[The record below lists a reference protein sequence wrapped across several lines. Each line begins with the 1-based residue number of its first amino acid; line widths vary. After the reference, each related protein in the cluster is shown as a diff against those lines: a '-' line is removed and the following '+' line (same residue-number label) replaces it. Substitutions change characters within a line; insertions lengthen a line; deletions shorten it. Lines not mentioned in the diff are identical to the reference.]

1 MENNQTRFLL
11 RYEGAVLK
19 NNVMNID
26 QLAPALVEMSA
37 ALTSL
42 NGLLNNRNV
51 KVSLSIKAF
60 KAGCFGIDL
69 QLAQDFLSQIGNV
82 LAGTGVYARCNAD
95 TLVHTLLEVI
105 FLKKWLNGRTPDLVI
120 PDKTTR
126 QVTLQV
132 NNTQITVSENV
143 YVAYQ
148 NHEFQSHLAKIAE
161 PLRTDGI
168 DSVSVSD
175 TTRIETVNKADLQTF
190 QTFPDDKILSQDTV
204 LRIVMLETAALY
216 KDQAK
221 WRFKMGEGSSFFAV
235 ITDEDFLQRID
246 NGSERFGRGDLLKVE
261 LETVQTLSAGK
272 ILVSYNI
279 RKVLDHK
286 SSAEQLSLFLS
297 NRS

>member
-1 MENNQTRFLL
+1 MPLDSL
-11 RYEGAVLK
+11 GA
-19 NNVMNID
+19 
-26 QLAPALVEMSA
+26 ALVEIGT
-37 ALTSL
+37 ALTCL
-42 NGLLNNRNV
+42 NGLLNNRDM
-51 KVSLSIKAF
+51 KVSLSVKAF
-60 KAGCFGIDL
+60 KAGSFSIDL

-82 LAGTGVYARCNAD
+82 LAGTGVSALCNAD

-105 FLKKWLNGRTPDLVI
+105 FLKKWLNSRTPELVI
-120 PDKTTR
+120 PDTAPRK
-126 QVTLQV
+126 VTLQV

-175 TTRIETVNKADLQTF
+175 TARVETVSKTELQAF

-204 LRIVMLETAALY
+204 IRIVMLETAALY

-221 WRFKMGEGSSFFAV
+221 WSFKMGEGASFFAV
-235 ITDEDFLQRID
+235 ITDEEFLQRID

-279 RKVLDHK
+279 RKVLDHQ
-286 SSAEQLSLFLS
+286 SSAEQLALF
-297 NRS
+297 

>member
-1 MENNQTRFLL
+1 MENNQTSFLL

-42 NGLLNNRNV
+42 NGLLNNHDV
-51 KVSLSIKAF
+51 KVSLSVQAF
-60 KAGCFGIDL
+60 KAGSFGIDL

-82 LAGTGVYARCNAD
+82 LAGTGVSALCNAD

-120 PDKTTR
+120 PDKTNR

-175 TTRIETVNKADLQTF
+175 TTRIETVNKADLQAF

-286 SSAEQLSLFLS
+286 SSAEQLSLF
-297 NRS
+297 

>member
-1 MENNQTRFLL
+1 MPLDSL
-11 RYEGAVLK
+11 GAA
-19 NNVMNID
+19 
-26 QLAPALVEMSA
+26 LAEIGA
-37 ALTSL
+37 ALTCL
-42 NGLLNNRNV
+42 NGLLNNRAL
-51 KVSLSIKAF
+51 KASLSVKAF
-60 KAGCFGIDL
+60 KAGSFGIDL

-82 LAGTGVYARCNAD
+82 LTGTSVSALCNAD

-105 FLKKWLNGRTPDLVI
+105 FLKKWLNGRTPELVI
-120 PDKTTR
+120 PDKAAR

-148 NHEFQSHLAKIAE
+148 NHEFQSHLVKIAE

-175 TTRIETVNKADLQTF
+175 TTRIETVNKAELQAF

-204 LRIVMLETAALY
+204 IRIVMLETAALY

-286 SSAEQLSLFLS
+286 SSAEQLSLF
-297 NRS
+297 

>member
-1 MENNQTRFLL
+1 MGSRQASLLL
-11 RYEGAVLK
+11 RYEGSALNSNAVPL
-19 NNVMNID
+19 D
-26 QLAPALVEMSA
+26 SFGPTLVEMSA
-37 ALTSL
+37 ALTCL
-42 NGLLNNRNV
+42 NGLLNNRDV
-51 KVSLSIKAF
+51 KVSLSVKAF
-60 KAGCFGIDL
+60 KAGSFGIDL

-82 LAGTGVYARCNAD
+82 LAGTSVSALCNAD

-105 FLKKWLNGRTPDLVI
+105 FLKKWLNGRTPELVL
-120 PDKTTR
+120 PDTAARK
-126 QVTLQV
+126 VTLQV

-175 TTRIETVNKADLQTF
+175 TTRVETVNKAELQAF
-190 QTFPDDKILSQDTV
+190 QTFPDDKILSQDTAI
-204 LRIVMLETAALY
+204 RIVMLETAALY

-235 ITDEDFLQRID
+235 ITDEEFLQRID

-286 SSAEQLSLFLS
+286 SSAEQLSLF
-297 NRS
+297 

>member
-1 MENNQTRFLL
+1 MENNQTSFLL

-42 NGLLNNRNV
+42 NGLLNNHDV
-51 KVSLSIKAF
+51 KVSLSVKAF
-60 KAGCFGIDL
+60 KAGSFGIDL

-82 LAGTGVYARCNAD
+82 LAGTGVSALCNAD

-120 PDKTTR
+120 PDKTNR

-161 PLRTDGI
+161 LSADAVI
-168 DSVSVSD
+168 DS
-175 TTRIETVNKADLQTF
+175 E
-190 QTFPDDKILSQDTV
+190 
-204 LRIVMLETAALY
+204 
-216 KDQAK
+216 
-221 WRFKMGEGSSFFAV
+221 
-235 ITDEDFLQRID
+235 ID
-246 NGSERFGRGDLLKVE
+246 V
-261 LETVQTLSAGK
+261 
-272 ILVSYNI
+272 
-279 RKVLDHK
+279 
-286 SSAEQLSLFLS
+286 
-297 NRS
+297 

>member
-1 MENNQTRFLL
+1 MGNNQTSFLL

-37 ALTSL
+37 ALTCL
-42 NGLLNNRNV
+42 NGLLNNRDV
-51 KVSLSIKAF
+51 RVSLSVKAF
-60 KAGCFGIDL
+60 KAGSFGIDL

-82 LAGTGVYARCNAD
+82 LAGTGVSALCNAD

-120 PDKTTR
+120 PDKAAR

-175 TTRIETVNKADLQTF
+175 TTRIETVNKADLQAF

-204 LRIVMLETAALY
+204 IRIVMLETAALY

-286 SSAEQLSLFLS
+286 SSAEQLSLF
-297 NRS
+297 

>member
-1 MENNQTRFLL
+1 MENNQTSFLL
-11 RYEGAVLK
+11 RYEGAVLN

-37 ALTSL
+37 ALTCL
-42 NGLLNNRNV
+42 NGLLNNRDV
-51 KVSLSIKAF
+51 KVSLSVKAF
-60 KAGCFGIDL
+60 KAGSFGIAL

-82 LAGTGVYARCNAD
+82 LAGTGVSALCNAD

-105 FLKKWLNGRTPDLVI
+105 FLKKWLNGRTPELVI
-120 PDKTTR
+120 PDTATR
-126 QVTLQV
+126 KVTLQV

-175 TTRIETVNKADLQTF
+175 TTRVETVSKADLQAF
-190 QTFPDDKILSQDTV
+190 QTFPDDKILSQDTAI
-204 LRIVMLETAALY
+204 RIVMLETAALY

-235 ITDEDFLQRID
+235 ITDEEFLQRID

-286 SSAEQLSLFLS
+286 SSAEQLSLF
-297 NRS
+297 

>member
-1 MENNQTRFLL
+1 MENNQTSFLL
-11 RYEGAVLK
+11 RYEGAVLN

-37 ALTSL
+37 ALTCL
-42 NGLLNNRNV
+42 NGLLNNRDV
-51 KVSLSIKAF
+51 KVSLSF
-60 KAGCFGIDL
+60 KAGSFGIDL
-69 QLAQDFLSQIGNV
+69 QFAQDFLSQIGNV
-82 LAGTGVYARCNAD
+82 LAGTGVSARCNAD

-105 FLKKWLNGRTPDLVI
+105 FLKKWLNGRTPELVI
-120 PDKTTR
+120 PDTATR
-126 QVTLQV
+126 KVTLQV

-175 TTRIETVNKADLQTF
+175 STRVETVSKTDLQAF
-190 QTFPDDKILSQDTV
+190 QTFPDDKILSQDTAI
-204 LRIVMLETAALY
+204 RIVMLETAALY

-235 ITDEDFLQRID
+235 ITDEEFLQRID

-279 RKVLDHK
+279 HKVLDHK
-286 SSAEQLSLFLS
+286 SSAEQLSLF
-297 NRS
+297 

>member
-1 MENNQTRFLL
+1 MENNQTSFLL
-11 RYEGAVLK
+11 RYEGAVLT

-37 ALTSL
+37 ALTCL
-42 NGLLNNRNV
+42 NGLLNNRDV
-51 KVSLSIKAF
+51 KVSLSVKAF
-60 KAGCFGIDL
+60 KAGSFGIDL

-82 LAGTGVYARCNAD
+82 LAGTGVSALCNAD

-105 FLKKWLNGRTPDLVI
+105 FLKKWLNGRTPELVI
-120 PDKTTR
+120 PDTATR
-126 QVTLQV
+126 KVTLQV

-168 DSVSVSD
+168 DNVSVSD
-175 TTRIETVNKADLQTF
+175 TTRVETVSKADLQAF
-190 QTFPDDKILSQDTV
+190 QTFPDDKILSQDTAI
-204 LRIVMLETAALY
+204 RIVMLETAALY

-235 ITDEDFLQRID
+235 ITDEEFLQHID

-286 SSAEQLSLFLS
+286 SSAEQLSLF
-297 NRS
+297 

>member
-1 MENNQTRFLL
+1 MENNQTSFLL

-42 NGLLNNRNV
+42 NGLLNNHDV
-51 KVSLSIKAF
+51 KVSLSVKAF
-60 KAGCFGIDL
+60 KAGSFGIDL

-82 LAGTGVYARCNAD
+82 LAGTGVSALCNAD

-120 PDKTTR
+120 PDKAAR

-161 PLRTDGI
+161 PLRSDGI

-175 TTRIETVNKADLQTF
+175 TTRIETVNKADLQAF

-286 SSAEQLSLFLS
+286 SSAEQLSLF
-297 NRS
+297 

>member
-1 MENNQTRFLL
+1 MENNQTSFLL

-42 NGLLNNRNV
+42 NGLLNNRDV
-51 KVSLSIKAF
+51 KVSLSVKAF
-60 KAGCFGIDL
+60 KAGSFGIDL

-82 LAGTGVYARCNAD
+82 LAGTGVSALCNAD

-120 PDKTTR
+120 PDKTNR

-148 NHEFQSHLAKIAE
+148 NHAFQSHLAKIAE

-175 TTRIETVNKADLQTF
+175 TTRIETVNKADLQAF

-272 ILVSYNI
+272 ILVFYNI

-286 SSAEQLSLFLS
+286 SSAEQLSLF
-297 NRS
+297 